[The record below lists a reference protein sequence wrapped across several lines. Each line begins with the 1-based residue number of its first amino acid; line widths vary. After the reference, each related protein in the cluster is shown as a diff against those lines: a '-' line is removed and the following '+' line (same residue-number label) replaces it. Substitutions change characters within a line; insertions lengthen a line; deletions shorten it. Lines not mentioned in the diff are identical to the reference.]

1 MILQYLHDIIQHPI
15 ASLLVVTNIVLLE
28 AILSIDNAAVLATMV
43 MDLPKHQ
50 QSKALRYGIFGAY
63 IFRGLAF
70 FFATYLLKIWW
81 LKFVGGVYLFILF
94 INWFKQKVNHKG
106 ASDTKVEKKSNW
118 VYKKMN
124 QHFGVFISTI
134 IMVELMDLAFS
145 IDNIFALSAY
155 SSNLLLLFMGSFLG
169 ILFIRFATR
178 GFISLLEL
186 NPKMEIGAYIIIFLL
201 SMKLIASLFV
211 HLMPTH
217 DISKI
222 IESQYVEYFI
232 SFITLAIFV
241 ISTLLHFRHL
251 NTLKKIK

>member
-1 MILQYLHDIIQHPI
+1 MILQNLHDIIQPPI
-15 ASLLVVTNIVLLE
+15 ASLLVITNIVLLE

-43 MDLPKHQ
+43 MDLPKQQ

-63 IFRGLAF
+63 IFRGFAF

-94 INWFKQKVNHKG
+94 INWYKQKIYQRG
-106 ASDTKVEKKSNW
+106 TSDSTIEKKSNW

-124 QHFGVFISTI
+124 QYFGVFVSTI
-134 IMVELMDLAFS
+134 IMVEFMDLAFS

-155 SSNLLLLFMGSFLG
+155 SSNLLLLFIGSFIG

-186 NPKMEIGAYIIIFLL
+186 NPKMEIGAYIIIFIL
-201 SMKLIASLFV
+201 SLKLISSLFV

-217 DISKI
+217 VFSKA
-222 IESQYVEYFI
+222 IESQYVEYVI
-232 SFITLAIFV
+232 SFATLAIFV
-241 ISTLLHFRHL
+241 IATLLHYKHL
-251 NTLKKIK
+251 STFKKIK

>member
-28 AILSIDNAAVLATMV
+28 AVLSIDNAAVLATMV

-50 QSKALRYGIFGAY
+50 QSNALRYGIFGAY
-63 IFRGLAF
+63 LFRGLAF

-81 LKFVGGVYLFILF
+81 LKFVGGIYLFILF
-94 INWFKQKVNHKG
+94 INWFKQKVYRKG
-106 ASDTKVEKKSNW
+106 TTDTTIEKKSNW
-118 VYKKMN
+118 VHKKMN
-124 QHFGVFISTI
+124 QYFGVFVSTI

-155 SSNLLLLFMGSFLG
+155 SSNLLLLLIGSFLG

-201 SMKLIASLFV
+201 SLKLIASLFV
-211 HLMPTH
+211 HLMPMH
-217 DISKI
+217 VFSKVV
-222 IESQYVEYFI
+222 ESQFVEYFI

-241 ISTLLHFRHL
+241 ISTLLHYRHL